1 MGAIN
6 VPRHPPP
13 PSGEDGKEKVF
24 PGGKG
29 AHNVPRQPPPPP
41 SGEDGKEKVFPRG
54 KGRTARGL
62 PLKE

>member
-6 VPRHPPP
+6 VPR
-13 PSGEDGKEKVF
+13 
-24 PGGKG
+24 
-29 AHNVPRQPPPPP
+29 PPPPP
-41 SGEDGKEKVFPRG
+41 AEKTEKKKVLPRG